1 MSAAGAARPLVIG
14 LMWHSAASDNLGVGA
29 LTVSQIRI
37 VEDLAA
43 RLGREVRFVIL
54 GWREAGRAYVTA
66 PNVIHGRL
74 RSRDLVNPFGFLPV
88 VRSCDLVLD
97 IGAGDSF
104 SDIYGTKRFL
114 KYMLAKATVHLAGR
128 PLVISP
134 QTIGPFQRPWV
145 RRLSFA
151 SLARSAAVF
160 ARDQLSIDFLQK
172 AGFKGRVQ
180 LASDVALRLPYDPPA
195 PRVAGAASGPVKVG
209 INVSGLLMNG
219 GYTKANMFGLKT
231 DYPALMRSLTR
242 HFASLPGTEVH
253 LVAHVISDVFPVE
266 DDYRASEALRADLPP
281 DLAARVTL
289 APKFATPSEAKSY
302 IATLDFFMGARMHA
316 CIAAFSSGVPV
327 VPMAYS
333 RKFAGLFGALDYP
346 FTVDCTTD
354 SAKEIEARIQ
364 QAFAARDQIAQ
375 SQKAALELGLQRLK
389 AYEDALVRLIETRP
403 AQPVPG

>member
-1 MSAAGAARPLVIG
+1 MSTPLGAPVKPLTIG

-43 RLGREVRFVIL
+43 RLGRPVRFVIL
-54 GWREAGRAYVTA
+54 GWREAGRPYVTA
-66 PNVIHGRL
+66 PNVTHGRL
-74 RSRDLVNPFGFLPV
+74 RSRDLLNPWGFLPV
-88 VRSCDLVLD
+88 VRGCDLVLD

-104 SDIYGTKRFL
+104 SDIYGAKRFL
-114 KYMLAKATVHLAGR
+114 KYILAKATVHLAGK
-128 PLVISP
+128 PLVVSP

-160 ARDQLSIDFLQK
+160 ARDKLSIDFLQK
-172 AGFKGRVQ
+172 AGFTGRVQ
-180 LASDVALRLPYDPPA
+180 LASDVALRLPYEAPA
-195 PRVAGAASGPVKVG
+195 PRPPGGPVKVG

-219 GYTKANMFGLKT
+219 GYTKANMFGLT
-231 DYPALMRSLTR
+231 ADYPALMRSLIR
-242 HFASLPGTEVH
+242 HFAALPGTEVH
-253 LVAHVISDVFPVE
+253 LVSHVISDVFPVE
-266 DDYRASEALRADLPP
+266 DDWRASAALVTELPP
-281 DLAARVTL
+281 DLAARVIL

-302 IATLDFFMGARMHA
+302 IAALDFFMGARMHA

-333 RKFAGLFGALDYP
+333 RKFAGLFDALGYP

-354 SAKEIEARIQ
+354 SAEAIEARILALFQ
-364 QAFAARDQIAQ
+364 TRERLAAEG
-375 SQKAALELGLQRLK
+375 KAALALGLTRLG
-389 AYEDALVRLIETRP
+389 AYEAELERLLRT
-403 AQPVPG
+403 AG

>member
-1 MSAAGAARPLVIG
+1 MSTPLGAPVKPLTIG

-43 RLGREVRFVIL
+43 RLGRPVRFVIL
-54 GWREAGRAYVTA
+54 GWREAGRPYVTA
-66 PNVIHGRL
+66 PNVTHGRL
-74 RSRDLVNPFGFLPV
+74 RSRDLLNPWGFLPV
-88 VRSCDLVLD
+88 VRGCDLVLD

-104 SDIYGTKRFL
+104 SDIYGAKRFL
-114 KYMLAKATVHLAGR
+114 KYILAKATVHLAGK
-128 PLVISP
+128 PLVVSP

-160 ARDQLSIDFLQK
+160 ARDKLSIDFLQK
-172 AGFKGRVQ
+172 AGFTGRVQ
-180 LASDVALRLPYDPPA
+180 LASDVALRLPYEAPA
-195 PRVAGAASGPVKVG
+195 PRPPGGPVKVG

-219 GYTKANMFGLKT
+219 GYTKANMFGLT
-231 DYPALMRSLTR
+231 ADYPALMRSLIR
-242 HFASLPGTEVH
+242 HFAALPGTEVH
-253 LVAHVISDVFPVE
+253 LVSHVISDVFPVE
-266 DDYRASEALRADLPP
+266 DDWRASAALVTELPP
-281 DLAARVTL
+281 DLAARVVL

-302 IATLDFFMGARMHA
+302 IAALDFFMGARMHA

-333 RKFAGLFGALDYP
+333 RKFAGLFDALGYP

-354 SAKEIEARIQ
+354 SAEAIEARILALFQ
-364 QAFAARDQIAQ
+364 TRERLAAEG
-375 SQKAALELGLQRLK
+375 KAALALGLTRLG
-389 AYEDALVRLIETRP
+389 AYEAELERLLRT
-403 AQPVPG
+403 AG

>member
-1 MSAAGAARPLVIG
+1 MSTPLGAPVKPLTIG

-43 RLGREVRFVIL
+43 RLGRPVRFVIL
-54 GWREAGRAYVTA
+54 GWREAGRPYVTA
-66 PNVIHGRL
+66 PNVTHGRL
-74 RSRDLVNPFGFLPV
+74 RSRDLLNPWGFLPV
-88 VRSCDLVLD
+88 VRGCDLVLD

-104 SDIYGTKRFL
+104 SDIYGAKRFL
-114 KYMLAKATVHLAGR
+114 KYILAKATVHLAGK
-128 PLVISP
+128 PLVVSP

-160 ARDQLSIDFLQK
+160 ARDKLSIDFLQK
-172 AGFKGRVQ
+172 AGFTGRVQ
-180 LASDVALRLPYDPPA
+180 LASDVALRLPYEAPA
-195 PRVAGAASGPVKVG
+195 PRPPGGPVKVG

-219 GYTKANMFGLKT
+219 GYTKANMFGLT
-231 DYPALMRSLTR
+231 ADYPALMRSLIR
-242 HFASLPGTEVH
+242 HFAALPGTEVH
-253 LVAHVISDVFPVE
+253 LVSHVISDVFPVE
-266 DDYRASEALRADLPP
+266 DDWRASAALVTELPP
-281 DLAARVTL
+281 DLAARVIL

-302 IATLDFFMGARMHA
+302 IAALDFFMGARMHA

-333 RKFAGLFGALDYP
+333 RKFAGLFDALGYP

-354 SAKEIEARIQ
+354 SAEAIEARILVLFQ
-364 QAFAARDQIAQ
+364 TRDRLAAEG
-375 SQKAALELGLQRLK
+375 KAALALGLTRLG
-389 AYEDALVRLIETRP
+389 AYEAELERLLRT
-403 AQPVPG
+403 AG